1 MFVFSECL
9 SWFFSLMGYSKRN
22 SKCWYL
28 FKTLLGKKSGK
39 KAITHKWYQDLLK
52 IDVQIL
58 QNWKHG
64 TFFTENIIFRNV
76 LNIRYPSHS
85 PYFRLTLKRP
95 LGTAIR
101 PARRVRLHA
110 SIVIKGACVNASITI
125 TWIQSNFKIALP
137 NQTIPPVTKAE
148 GRKPLQHER
157 IHAAFSLSQL
167 SVTVSKC
174 MSACVF
180 VGICHLCRVHLLAFQ
195 GSKQVSSYFT
205 WSKGWAYDSF
215 TEVVKLESNKVS
227 VMFIS
232 HLLFCIIRHDV
243 QHNCWTCP
251 YSVLLIVF

>member
-1 MFVFSECL
+1 MILESELKNLHFNHGKINNSRPHNSHYFIITTQLYLEHKDFWFSSCL
-9 SWFFSLMGYSKRN
+9 GSTF
-22 SKCWYL
+22 
-28 FKTLLGKKSGK
+28 
-39 KAITHKWYQDLLK
+39 
-52 IDVQIL
+52 
-58 QNWKHG
+58 G

-125 TWIQSNFKIALP
+125 TWIQSNFKTALP